1 MIKNYILHND
11 YGEIKQFIRCDES
24 EIYLYGYL
32 YLEIEQDYFEFDV
45 NYTYK
50 IENNNIVKTKRTDEA
65 YLKVINK
72 KNMSLAISKIE
83 IEYNGIIYQ
92 GDETS
97 QDRMSR
103 TINGL
108 PDEVSAVPWV
118 AKDNYIQYLTKLDL
132 QQILYLAVQEQSRLL
147 SEGRPLLKE

>member
-24 EIYLYGYL
+24 EIDLYGYL

-50 IENNNIVKTKRTDEA
+50 IENNNIVKTKRMDEI
-65 YLKVINK
+65 YLKAINK

-97 QDRMSR
+97 QDRISR
-103 TINGL
+103 TLNGM
-108 PDEVSAVPWV
+108 PDTETILWK
-118 AKDNYIQYLTKLDL
+118 AKDNSIQTLTKEDL
-132 QQILYLAVQEQSRLL
+132 RIILYKAGQEQTRILL
-147 SEGRPLLKE
+147 EN

>member
-1 MIKNYILHND
+1 MGYIVINNGKITKFSTSVLPLSADDILIEVDINSMVF
-11 YGEIKQFIRCDES
+11 EN
-24 EIYLYGYL
+24 GY
-32 YLEIEQDYFEFDV
+32 E
-45 NYTYK
+45 YTYVNGQ
-50 IENNNIVKTKRTDEA
+50 IIS
-65 YLKVINK
+65 NK
-72 KNMSLAISKIE
+72 SFELSLSEWKNTREVSVANLE
-83 IEYNGIIYQ
+83 VTYNGIVYQ

-118 AKDNYIQYLTKLDL
+118 AKDNSIQYLTKLDL
-132 QQILYLAVQEQSRLL
+132 QQILYLAVQEQSRLW